1 MDEMIAHYAHSL
13 IKWFNDLNS
22 FQILVT
28 IVVAYLLCKA
38 TKPLAH
44 TIINRFVK
52 AQRYETNLNKIERQK
67 RAKTL
72 ADLFSFIIKL
82 MIILTAIYTVL
93 TDMGINLAPVIASAG
108 VIGVALGFGAQAVVK
123 DMLAGFLIVLENQY
137 RVDDVV
143 RLSGVGFPSIPVE
156 GTVRSI
162 TLRKTTLRDRDGNV
176 HIVPNGSITE
186 VINRTLGYSKF
197 RFTFAV
203 DVGTNVDDI
212 IKVVNQTGEDMARD
226 RTWSKAIV
234 DAPHYD
240 EFGTIGK
247 EGINVTVSGTTM
259 PGYQWKVSAEFRKRL
274 VSNLQKSDIS
284 IADLE
289 G

>member
-1 MDEMIAHYAHSL
+1 
-13 IKWFNDLNS
+13 
-22 FQILVT
+22 
-28 IVVAYLLCKA
+28 
-38 TKPLAH
+38 
-44 TIINRFVK
+44 
-52 AQRYETNLNKIERQK
+52 
-67 RAKTL
+67 
-72 ADLFSFIIKL
+72 
-82 MIILTAIYTVL
+82 
-93 TDMGINLAPVIASAG
+93 
-108 VIGVALGFGAQAVVK
+108 
-123 DMLAGFLIVLENQY
+123 
-137 RVDDVV
+137 
-143 RLSGVGFPSIPVE
+143 
-156 GTVRSI
+156 
-162 TLRKTTLRDRDGNV
+162 RDGNV

>member
-1 MDEMIAHYAHSL
+1 MDEMIAHYVHSL

-22 FQILVT
+22 VQILVT

-162 TLRKTTLRDRDGNV
+162 T
-176 HIVPNGSITE
+176 E

-212 IKVVNQTGEDMARD
+212 IKVINQTGEDMARD